1 MRCLD
6 GPQGCEG
13 DVNAYPSLSGSGM
26 RWERCEAHYRAYVER
41 VQPQIDSV
49 RLRYPDTDQPPAWFD
64 PAYAGERWNEDD

>member
-1 MRCLD
+1 
-6 GPQGCEG
+6 
-13 DVNAYPSLSGSGM
+13 M